1 MRKKNRTPV
10 VITRK
15 DKRHHKLG
23 HLFLFAATGGMS
35 APLQVAQAART
46 ASYNARTRQLQRDAD
61 SE

>member
-1 MRKKNRTPV
+1 MSKPKV
-10 VITRK
+10 VIIRK

-35 APLQVAQAART
+35 APLQAAQAART
-46 ASYNARTRQLQRDAD
+46 ASYNARTRKLQRD

>member
-1 MRKKNRTPV
+1 MSKPKV
-10 VITRK
+10 VIIRK

-35 APLQVAQAART
+35 APLQAAQAART
-46 ASYNARTRQLQRDAD
+46 ANYNARTRKLQRD